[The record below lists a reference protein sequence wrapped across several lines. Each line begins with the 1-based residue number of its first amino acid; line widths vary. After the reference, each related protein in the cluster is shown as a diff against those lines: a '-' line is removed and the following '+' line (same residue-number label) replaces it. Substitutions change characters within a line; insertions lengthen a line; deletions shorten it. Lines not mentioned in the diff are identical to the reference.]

1 MPDDSNGEIEV
12 VASPATASD
21 DTTAAS
27 SSGTDEPSTAPS
39 SVPEDAQTDDQPK
52 SMADAI
58 AQAFD
63 ATTKPEAKAEGD
75 GTVSEDLS
83 GTSDD
88 TADAKVTGEQP
99 GSDAPKTEDTEADP
113 SQEEL
118 AAMTPRTRKRFG
130 QLLTQRKDLRDE
142 VAALQPDATNFRAL
156 LEYMAKHKLSEPHLI
171 ELLQFGG
178 DLVSGEPA
186 RLQRV
191 ADRIIPILHTA
202 QEANGQI
209 VPQDL
214 LGRVDSGEMTE
225 EVARDTAR
233 LRYERNLATQQ
244 AAQATAQV
252 QTNVTAQ
259 AHASM
264 RQAVVNWHTLVA
276 QSDPDMSL
284 KVDVMQL
291 TAQAI
296 AAKRGPPTT
305 PQQAV
310 EYAKAAYDEATALL
324 RRILPQ
330 KAATRPTPNGQ
341 ASVNR
346 SGVKP
351 APTSLQ
357 DAIGRAFDN
366 ATRG

>member
-1 MPDDSNGEIEV
+1 MPNDPNGEIEV

-21 DTTAAS
+21 ETTTAS

-39 SVPEDAQTDDQPK
+39 SGPEDAQTDDQPK

-75 GTVSEDLS
+75 ETVSEDLS

-88 TADAKVTGEQP
+88 TADAKATGEQP

-113 SQEEL
+113 SKEEL
-118 AAMTPRTRKRFG
+118 AAMTPSARNRVG
-130 QLLTQRKDLRDE
+130 QLLTQRKGLRDE
-142 VAALQPDATNFRAL
+142 VTALQPDATNFRAL
-156 LEYMAKHKLSEPHLI
+156 QGYMAKNQISEPNLI
-171 ELLQFGG
+171 ELLEFGG
-178 DLVSGEPA
+178 DLASGDPA

-191 ADRIIPILHTA
+191 ADRIIPILRMA

-233 LRYERNLATQQ
+233 LRHERNLATQQ

-259 AHASM
+259 AQASM
-264 RQAVVNWHTLVA
+264 HQAVVNWHTQAA
-276 QSDPDMSL
+276 QSDPDMDL
-284 KVDVMQL
+284 KVDAMRR

-296 AAKRGPPTT
+296 VAERGQPKT

-310 EYAKAAYDEATALL
+310 EYAKAAYDEATAML
-324 RRILPQ
+324 RRMQPQ